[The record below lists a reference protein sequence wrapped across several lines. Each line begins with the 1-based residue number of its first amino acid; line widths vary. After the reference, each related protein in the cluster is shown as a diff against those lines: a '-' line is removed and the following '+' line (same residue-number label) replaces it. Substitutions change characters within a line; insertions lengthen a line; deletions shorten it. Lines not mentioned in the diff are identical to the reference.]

1 MKPRSL
7 APLDVAALRCE
18 RRRLI
23 RAARLA
29 PHGFRRT
36 LVRQLQDA
44 TTRLLRTE
52 IAAETM
58 HRRAA

>member
-1 MKPRSL
+1 MTARSL
-7 APLDVAALRCE
+7 APLDVAALRQK

-36 LVRQLQDA
+36 LTRQLIEV
-44 TTRLLRTE
+44 TTALLRAE
-52 IAAETM
+52 IAAESV
-58 HRRAA
+58 RR

>member
-7 APLDVAALRCE
+7 APLDVAALRLQ

-36 LVRQLQDA
+36 LAKQLIDI
-44 TTRLLRTE
+44 TTALLRAE
-52 IAAETM
+52 IAAEGV
-58 HRRAA
+58 RR